1 MYQSRELRDDAA
13 KTVVHESSRGFRLGK
28 TKGSDRVDAIVALA
42 MGVLLAGREESV
54 GGRYDVR
61 DFYSGELIVPNAS
74 GIDDQTGLPLIRQRP
89 PSFKPMARPES
100 ELDPD
105 APRHPGVTFWDFVDA
120 RGLDPNDPVV
130 PAAHQQALAE
140 YRRAM
145 AEYRAKKAD
154 TAVDDVELVRS

>member
-1 MYQSRELRDDAA
+1 M
-13 KTVVHESSRGFRLGK
+13 RL
-28 TKGSDRVDAIVALA
+28 
-42 MGVLLAGREESV
+42 
-54 GGRYDVR
+54 
-61 DFYSGELIVPNAS
+61 
-74 GIDDQTGLPLIRQRP
+74 RP
-89 PSFKPMARPES
+89 PDFKPMARPES
-100 ELDPD
+100 EFDPD

-154 TAVDDVELVRS
+154 IAVDDVELVRS